1 MKLLTTRE
9 YARIPYADLTQKQ
22 IERLREFDHKRA
34 TAANQTVFDWSF
46 KNYLRVQNYVGVIQV
61 PGLTVEI
68 LPKIDETSS
77 DQEGLPE
84 STTRLAQQ
92 NLLYMLS
99 VTRNLPF
106 RERNLASLKT
116 KKLSV
121 LDALI
126 AMFADRLLHELNRGV
141 YHKYVYREDNLQC
154 LTGKLLIPEH
164 IRRNMVRRD
173 RVYVGFDEF
182 DCDVLLNRILKAGCL
197 VMLGMVRD
205 VKVQKTLRE
214 TLLYLADVSDVMI
227 GAHDFDAL
235 HMDRQSERFAP
246 LIEFCRI
253 VLTQRSPA
261 PQTGKS
267 DTFSLLFPMEQLFEQ
282 FVGYFI
288 QRHASEFGLRREQVR
303 LQARGRIK
311 HLLRRDNRKVVRML
325 PDIHID
331 DENNH
336 AKRIVDTKW
345 KRLKVDEEDR
355 RNGVSQADL
364 YQLYAYATRYKCQRN
379 VLLYPKVG
387 GATGGTFT
395 LADDPATEI
404 HVAQIDL
411 NRDLR
416 REKNEVVKDLREVL
430 DL

>member
-9 YARIPYADLTQKQ
+9 YARIPYSEMTPKQ
-22 IERLREFDHKRA
+22 LERLHEFDHKRA
-34 TAANQTVFDWSF
+34 VNDSATVFDWSF

-68 LPKIDETSS
+68 LPKIDQAPAE
-77 DQEGLPE
+77 LPE
-84 STTRLAQQ
+84 LPERTTRLAQQ

-99 VTRNLPF
+99 ITQNLPF
-106 RERNLASLKT
+106 RERNLASLET
-116 KKLSV
+116 KKLPV

-126 AMFADRLLHELNRGV
+126 AMFADRLRHELNRGV
-141 YHKYVYREDNLQC
+141 YHTYVHREENIQC
-154 LTGKLLIPEH
+154 IKGKLLISEH
-164 IRRNMVRRD
+164 IKRNIVRRD

-182 DCDVLLNRILKAGCL
+182 DCDSLLNRILKAGCL

-205 VKVQKTLRE
+205 IRTQKNLRE
-214 TLLYLADVSDVMI
+214 ALLYFDDVSHEAI
-227 GAHDFDAL
+227 GAHDFDVL
-235 HMDRQSERFAP
+235 HLDRQSERFAP

-282 FVGYFI
+282 FIGYFI
-288 QRHASEFGLRREQVR
+288 QRHASAFGLTRDQVR
-303 LQARGRIK
+303 LQARGRIQ
-311 HLLRRDNRKVVRML
+311 HLLRRENRPIIRMK
-325 PDIHID
+325 PDIHIGD
-331 DENNH
+331 SKTP
-336 AKRIVDTKW
+336 ALRIVDTKW
-345 KRLKVDEEDR
+345 KRLKSDAEDR
-355 RNGVSQADL
+355 RNGVAQADL
-364 YQLYAYATRYKCQRN
+364 YQLYAYATRYKCPRS
-379 VLLYPKVG
+379 VLLYPKIS

-395 LADDPATEI
+395 LEEDEATEI
-404 HVAQIDL
+404 SVAQIDL

-416 REKNEVVKDLREVL
+416 REKAAVVADLKTVL